1 MLAIES
7 IHKKNYIHRDIKPDN
22 VLIDARGHIQLSDF
36 GLCKQTE
43 TSEDKYVEETIHDYV
58 PGQIANSN
66 LETFKRYLQK
76 YNSQTH
82 KNRKLAY
89 SAVGTPDYIAPE
101 MLKRIGYTELVD
113 WWALGVIIYEMLI
126 GYAPFTS

>member
-43 TSEDKYVEETIHDYV
+43 T
-58 PGQIANSN
+58 
-66 LETFKRYLQK
+66 
-76 YNSQTH
+76 
-82 KNRKLAY
+82 
-89 SAVGTPDYIAPE
+89 
-101 MLKRIGYTELVD
+101 
-113 WWALGVIIYEMLI
+113 
-126 GYAPFTS
+126 